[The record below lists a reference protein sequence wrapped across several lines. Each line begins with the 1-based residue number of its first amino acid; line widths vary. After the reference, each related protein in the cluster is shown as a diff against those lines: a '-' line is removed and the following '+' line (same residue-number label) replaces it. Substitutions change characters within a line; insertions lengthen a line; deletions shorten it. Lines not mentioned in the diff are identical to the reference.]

1 MEKQIK
7 RKSNV
12 RRNRTFRF
20 SENELAVLE
29 EGGGKCA
36 GMNESKYVRELI
48 LCGGVDSTHADDRR
62 NLIRQISGIA
72 TNVNQMAKRCNETS
86 WIGNRDVMQLHQ
98 MLEEILQILRELFER
113 WR

>member
-20 SENELAVLE
+20 SEYELAVLE
-29 EGGGKCA
+29 EGAKCA

-48 LCGGVDSTHADDRR
+48 LRGGVDSTHAKDRR

-86 WIGNRDVMQLHQ
+86 WIGNQDVMQLHQ